1 MTDERWCVV
10 GLGNPGL
17 RYAGNRHNAG
27 AMVADVLAKRY
38 AARLQALR
46 SRPARGLADVA
57 DVRIGG
63 RPVTLAIPRSFMNES
78 GAPVAAVR
86 SYYRVD
92 VARLVIVHDE
102 LDIDFG
108 RLRLKR
114 GGGEGGHNGLRS
126 VSQALG
132 SQDYYRVRM
141 GIGRPPGRQDPA
153 DYVLRDFGAAERRE
167 LPPVL
172 ERAADAVEA
181 LIDSGLEAAQQ
192 SFNS

>member
-1 MTDERWCVV
+1 M
-10 GLGNPGL
+10 
-17 RYAGNRHNAG
+17 
-27 AMVADVLAKRY
+27 ADVLAKRY

-46 SRPARGLADVA
+46 SRAARGLADVA

-63 RPVTLAIPRSFMNES
+63 RPVTLAIPRAFMNES

-153 DYVLRDFGAAERRE
+153 DYVLHDFGAAERRE